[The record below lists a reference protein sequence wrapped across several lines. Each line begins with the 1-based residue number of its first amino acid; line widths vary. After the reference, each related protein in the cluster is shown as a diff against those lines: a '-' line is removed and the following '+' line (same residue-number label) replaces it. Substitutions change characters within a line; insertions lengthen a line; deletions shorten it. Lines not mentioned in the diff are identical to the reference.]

1 MTTKETVLNLLEKHS
16 GEALSGQALA
26 NEINVSRAAVWKGIK
41 ELQTAGYP
49 ISASTNKGYTL
60 SEKSD
65 ILSLKS
71 VAASLKT
78 GGELEVLDVVDSTNN
93 RAKQLAA
100 AGALSG
106 TLVVANQQTGGRGR
120 RGRSFASPAG
130 TGLYLSLIVRT
141 SLSMECVATLTSA
154 AAVAVC
160 HVLDRLCDK
169 HLQIKWV
176 NDIFKN
182 GKKCCGILS
191 EAEADFETGGVSYA
205 VVGIGLNIH
214 EPKGGFPDEIKDI
227 AGSIFDD
234 EEFVPR
240 SVLAAEI
247 ANELFAFANALPE
260 TPFMDEYRQ
269 RSCVVGKNINIIQ
282 NANVRRA
289 KAVAITDN
297 GHLQVTLEDGTPEE
311 LSFGEISIRVT
322 D

>member
-1 MTTKETVLNLLEKHS
+1 MTTKETVLNLLEKRS

-26 NEINVSRAAVWKGIK
+26 DEINVSRAAVWKAIK

-65 ILSLKS
+65 ILSVKS

-100 AGALSG
+100 AGAPNG
-106 TLVVANQQTGGRGR
+106 TLIVANQQTGGRGR
-120 RGRSFASPAG
+120 RGRCFASPAG
-130 TGLYLSLIVRT
+130 TGLYLSLIIRT
-141 SLSMECVATLTSA
+141 PLSMECVATLTSA

-160 HVLDRLCDK
+160 RALDRLCDK

-214 EPKGGFPDEIKDI
+214 EPKDGFPDEIKDI
-227 AGSIFDD
+227 AGAIFDD

-260 TPFMDEYRQ
+260 MPFMDEYRQ

>member
-26 NEINVSRAAVWKGIK
+26 NEINVSRAAVWKAIK

-65 ILSLKS
+65 ILSVKS

-100 AGALSG
+100 AGAPNG

-120 RGRSFASPAG
+120 RGRCFASPAG
-130 TGLYLSLIVRT
+130 TGLYLSLIIRT
-141 SLSMECVATLTSA
+141 PLSMECVATLTSA

-160 HVLDRLCDK
+160 RALDRLCDK

-214 EPKGGFPDEIKDI
+214 EPKDGFPDEIKDI
-227 AGSIFDD
+227 AGAIFDD

-260 TPFMDEYRQ
+260 MPFMDEYRQ

>member
-1 MTTKETVLNLLEKHS
+1 MTTKETVLNLLEKRS

-26 NEINVSRAAVWKGIK
+26 DEINVSRAAVWKAIK

-65 ILSLKS
+65 ILSVKS

-100 AGALSG
+100 AGAPNG

-120 RGRSFASPAG
+120 RGRCFASPAG
-130 TGLYLSLIVRT
+130 TGLYLSLIIRT
-141 SLSMECVATLTSA
+141 PLSMECVATLTSA

-160 HVLDRLCDK
+160 RALDRLCDK

-214 EPKGGFPDEIKDI
+214 EPKDGFPDEIKDI
-227 AGSIFDD
+227 AGAIFDD

-260 TPFMDEYRQ
+260 MPFMDEYRQ

-282 NANVRRA
+282 NANVLRS
-289 KAVAITDN
+289 KDVSITDN

>member
-1 MTTKETVLNLLEKHS
+1 MTTKETVLNLLEKRS

-26 NEINVSRAAVWKGIK
+26 DEINVSRAAVWKAIK

-65 ILSLKS
+65 ILSVKS

-100 AGALSG
+100 AGAPNG

-120 RGRSFASPAG
+120 RGRCFASPAG
-130 TGLYLSLIVRT
+130 TGLYLSLIIRT
-141 SLSMECVATLTSA
+141 PLSMECVATLTSA

-160 HVLDRLCDK
+160 RALDRLCDK

-214 EPKGGFPDEIKDI
+214 EPKDGFPDEIKDI
-227 AGSIFDD
+227 AGAIFDD

-260 TPFMDEYRQ
+260 MPFMDEYRQ